1 MGAAAVVIL
10 MRERRIVEAFER
22 AGATSP
28 ALARSAA
35 DVGVDPNGN
44 DWRRLTERAV
54 VRPAGDGRFYLDRD
68 VWLAVGRSRRR
79 MVAII
84 IIVVVLGLL
93 FGVWGSSF
101 THAS

>member
-28 ALARSAA
+28 ALARTAD
-35 DVGVDPNGN
+35 DVGVDPQGN
-44 DWRRLTERAV
+44 DWRRLTEREV
-54 VRPAGDGRFYLDRD
+54 VRSAGDGRFYLDRD

-79 MVAII
+79 MVAVLMVV
-84 IIVVVLGLL
+84 VVVLLLLGL
-93 FGVWGSSF
+93 WASSWK
-101 THAS
+101 HAP